1 LYDLQDGVRWGVLR
15 LCTPQPFARTQRA
28 AAREAAARA
37 AAGAFA
43 ADLISEEQRSDIV
56 RNACPGAGACGGM
69 YTANTMACAAEAL
82 GMTLPYSSS
91 VPAEDPLKLLE
102 CRAAGLCAPARPARP
117 WVGLIDTG
125 LPLLACSSCQARQ
138 PRAAALARREVALRH
153 VAWRR
158 LVAWLTSGGADVCAY
173 RPPAPVRAGR
183 LWSC

>member
-1 LYDLQDGVRWGVLR
+1 MPRMMAQLGASLL
-15 LCTPQPFARTQRA
+15 LCTLQPFARMQCA

-43 ADLISEEQRSDIV
+43 AELISEEQRSDIV

-102 CRAAGLCAPARPARP
+102 CRAAGLCAPA
-117 WVGLIDTG
+117 
-125 LPLLACSSCQARQ
+125 
-138 PRAAALARREVALRH
+138 H
-153 VAWRR
+153 VMA
-158 LVAWLTSGGADVCAY
+158 
-173 RPPAPVRAGR
+173 
-183 LWSC
+183 